1 MSNTNQIIMVGLSQ
15 AQWDVIS
22 SVLDGAHENVETTI
36 KAREVLEL
44 TKEQVTERKEYCN
57 DLVEIMDEI
66 ADQIAGITE
75 MIEG

>member
-15 AQWDVIS
+15 VQWDVIS